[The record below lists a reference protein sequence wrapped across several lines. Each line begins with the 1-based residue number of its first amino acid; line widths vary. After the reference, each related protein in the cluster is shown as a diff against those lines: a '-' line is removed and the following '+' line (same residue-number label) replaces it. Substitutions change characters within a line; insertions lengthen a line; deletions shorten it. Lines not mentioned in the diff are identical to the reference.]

1 MNPTIY
7 IGCDAHKS
15 ASTFCAIDSDGKT
28 VWQGE
33 RPTNREGFEN
43 LKHKFSSYDIKL
55 VLEALGFVWQIVD
68 MLSELEI
75 ETYVCNPN
83 QNPLIG
89 FSRKK
94 TDVEDA
100 RKLAELLRVGYLKC
114 IYIPTKRQRE
124 FRVLARERN
133 SMVRTRVRFINQR
146 KSAAYDHQ
154 VERRDRL
161 VKAVS
166 EEIKLL
172 EGEIS
177 KAACPREDVQLL
189 MTTPGLAEYGATLVA
204 GEICTIDRFP
214 ASKQYLAYCG
224 LVPSIRQSGEKT
236 RMGATRK
243 DSNSRLRW
251 IYVQAAWHA
260 VRRDPEMTQYFEGK
274 AREKGKKKAIVIIAR
289 KLAARNYWMLKKM
302 QTYQEVS
309 AVKTIG

>member
-1 MNPTIY
+1 MNPTLY

-15 ASTFCAIDSDGKT
+15 ACVFCAIDADGKT
-28 VWQGE
+28 VWEGE
-33 RPTNREGFEN
+33 RPTTSDGFESVRN
-43 LKHKFSSYDIKL
+43 KFSAYDIKL

-83 QNPLIG
+83 QNPLVG

-94 TDVEDA
+94 TDPGDA

-114 IYIPTKRQRE
+114 IYIPTAKQRE
-124 FRVLARERN
+124 FRILARERN
-133 SMVRTRVRFINQR
+133 SMVRTRVRFVNQK

-161 VKAVS
+161 IGVVS

-177 KAACPREDVQLL
+177 EVAAPREDVQLL
-189 MTTPGLAEYGATLVA
+189 MTTPGLAEYGATLIA

-236 RMGATRK
+236 RMGPTRK

-251 IYVQAAWHA
+251 MYVQAAWHA
-260 VRRDPEMTQYFEGK
+260 IRQDPEMTGYFDRK
-274 AREKGKKKAIVIIAR
+274 AREKGRKKAIVTIAR
-289 KLAARNYWMLKKM
+289 KLAARNYWMLKKR
-302 QTYQEVS
+302 QIYQEVS
-309 AVKTIG
+309 AGKTIG